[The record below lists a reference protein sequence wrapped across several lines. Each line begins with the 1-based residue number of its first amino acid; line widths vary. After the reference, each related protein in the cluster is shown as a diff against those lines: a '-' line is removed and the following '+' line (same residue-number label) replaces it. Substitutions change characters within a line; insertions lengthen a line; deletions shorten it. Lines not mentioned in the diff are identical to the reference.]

1 MDGEH
6 MTSSSATSDTTI
18 INEMTT
24 INEITTV
31 SLSQAAQVIT
41 PQTNINFIQ

>member
-6 MTSSSATSDTTI
+6 MTSSSATSDTTT
-18 INEMTT
+18 INEM
-24 INEITTV
+24 TTV